1 MPSTRV
7 NECDFHFE
15 SDDFTDP
22 WADAETIWLQHGFG
36 RSGRFWYQWP
46 PLLAADYRV
55 IRRDMR
61 GHGQSTDPGPGFEF
75 TRELLLSDMIGFLD
89 ALGLDS
95 VHYVGES
102 VAAMLGVRAATL
114 YPERFK
120 SLTLVA
126 MPPRM
131 LGKDADLSEDRLS
144 AGGADRTTALREQ
157 GVGAWA
163 EALMVP
169 GKFAGLDGEPERKEW
184 LLSEW
189 GKTPTHVA
197 TALMDCVMGFEV
209 ESLLGELEVPTL
221 VLAPARSAL
230 QPLAGQVAIRDAIP
244 EAGIAVIDG
253 PGHEIYVDRPAE
265 CAAALRT
272 FLNGPPAAMV
282 DGLPQMRL

>member
-1 MPSTRV
+1 VPSTTV
-7 NECDFHFE
+7 NGCDFHFE
-15 SDDFTDP
+15 LDDFADP
-22 WADAETIWLQHGFG
+22 WIEADTVWLQHGFG
-36 RSGRFWYQWP
+36 RSSRFWYQWP

-61 GHGQSTDPGPGFEF
+61 GHGQSTDPGRGFEF
-75 TRELLLSDMIGFLD
+75 TRDLLLADMIGFLD
-89 ALGLDS
+89 ALELDS

-131 LGKDADLSEDRLS
+131 LGKDAELSEDRLS
-144 AGGADRTTALREQ
+144 AGGTDRTTALREQ

-163 EALMVP
+163 EGLMVP
-169 GKFAGLDGEPERKEW
+169 GKFAGLDGEPERREW
-184 LLSEW
+184 LIGEW

-197 TALMDCVMGFEV
+197 TALMECVMGFEV

-230 QPLAGQVAIRDAIP
+230 QPLGGQVAIRDAING
-244 EAGIAVIDG
+244 ARIAVIDG
-253 PGHEIYVDRPAE
+253 PGHEIYIDRPGE

-272 FLNGPPAAMV
+272 FLNGLPAAMV
-282 DGLPQMRL
+282 DALPQMRL